1 MTPLQRHALATLAV
15 ALCMMIAACGTPGA
29 PQPPSLNLPDPVADL
44 AAIRAGNKVTL
55 TWTMP
60 TRNTD
65 KLPLKSDIEVRIC
78 RREGSSACEPVG
90 GALMLSPGKD
100 GRFDDA
106 LPPALASGSPRP
118 LRYFVELK
126 NRKERSAGLSNEA
139 VVAAGQS
146 PSPIEGLHAEVHKDG
161 VILTW
166 NEQSGAGAVRLQRK
180 LLTPL
185 PAKPHQELLALPQ
198 EPSEENLIVD
208 TKPQV
213 AGAVDRSIRLG
224 ESYEYRAQRI
234 SRVSYEGKP
243 LELASEFSAP
253 LRVNAEDMFPPAVPI
268 GLAAI
273 ATTRD
278 GGIETA
284 IDVSWQPDTEPDLA
298 GYIVYRSE
306 GDAGWQRVSPSQPL
320 VGPAF
325 HDNHVQPGHTYRY
338 AVSAIDQGGHES
350 ARSDEANETVPVP

>member
-1 MTPLQRHALATLAV
+1 
-15 ALCMMIAACGTPGA
+15 
-29 PQPPSLNLPDPVADL
+29 
-44 AAIRAGNKVTL
+44 
-55 TWTMP
+55 MP

-65 KLPLKSDIEVRIC
+65 KLPLKSDVEVRIC

-90 GALMLSPGKD
+90 GALMLLPGK
-100 GRFDDA
+100 GGNFDDA
-106 LPPALASGSPRP
+106 LPSVLASGSPRP
-118 LRYFVELK
+118 LRYFVELM
-126 NRKERSAGLSNEA
+126 NRKGRSAGLSNEA
-139 VVAAGQS
+139 VVPAGQS

-166 NEQSGAGAVRLQRK
+166 NERSEPGAVRLQRK

-185 PAKPHQELLALPQ
+185 PAKPHQELLAPPQ

-224 ESYEYRAQRI
+224 ESYEYRAQRV
-234 SRVSYEGKP
+234 SRISYEGKP

-268 GLAAI
+268 GLAAV

-278 GGIETA
+278 GGIEAA
-284 IDVSWQPDTEPDLA
+284 IDLSWQPDTEPDLA

-306 GDAGWQRVSPSQPL
+306 GDAAWQRISPAQPL
-320 VGPAF
+320 VGPCISRNPRAAGPYLSLRSQR
-325 HDNHVQPGHTYRY
+325 N
-338 AVSAIDQGGHES
+338 DQGGHES
-350 ARSDEANETVPVP
+350 RAPLKPTRRSPTPDSRKEDIS